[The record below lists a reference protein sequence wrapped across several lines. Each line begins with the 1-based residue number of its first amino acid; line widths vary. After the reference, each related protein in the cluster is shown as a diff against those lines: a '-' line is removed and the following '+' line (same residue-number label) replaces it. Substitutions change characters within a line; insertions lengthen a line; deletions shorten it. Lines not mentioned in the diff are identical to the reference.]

1 MKNIY
6 KISVISLIALLLVA
20 CGNGDSPEQKSAD
33 DVSAS
38 SPYSVGL
45 NDYYEEL
52 KEETDGEINVKHH
65 PDGQLG
71 DKDEIVEGVESGTL
85 KFGMVGG
92 FPNSSTAETMMLP
105 YLFKDDDH
113 QDKVMNGETGEKII
127 EKIEEEIDVKI
138 VGHVYFAPRQLT
150 TKNTEVQEPEDL
162 KGLKIRVPDNDISIA
177 TWKALG
183 ASPSPI
189 AFTEV
194 FSGLQQGVIN
204 GQENPYDIIKSS
216 SFDEVQDMLIE
227 TNHALPVR
235 WFIMNDDYYDSLSDE
250 QQIMVEEKWAKYSE
264 SIEEQYK
271 SQLDEAK
278 EELIDEGMQFIEP
291 DEKAFRKATED
302 VLEDIGKERLGEEL
316 FKEIQDLK

>member
-1 MKNIY
+1 MKIKNFYI
-6 KISVISLIALLLVA
+6 IGVVSLIALVLVA
-20 CGNGDSPEQKSAD
+20 CSNGDSKSSTEQKSAD

-38 SPYSVGL
+38 SPYAVGL
-45 NDYYEEL
+45 NDYYKEL
-52 KEETDGEINVKHH
+52 KEDTDGEINVKHH

-105 YLFKDDDH
+105 YLFKDENH
-113 QDKVMNGETGEKII
+113 MHKVMDGETGDKII
-127 EKIEEEIDVKI
+127 KQIEEEVDVKI

-150 TKNTEVQEPEDL
+150 TKSTEVHEPKDL

-194 FSGLQQGVIN
+194 FSGLQQ
-204 GQENPYDIIKSS
+204 
-216 SFDEVQDMLIE
+216 
-227 TNHALPVR
+227 
-235 WFIMNDDYYDSLSDE
+235 
-250 QQIMVEEKWAKYSE
+250 
-264 SIEEQYK
+264 
-271 SQLDEAK
+271 
-278 EELIDEGMQFIEP
+278 
-291 DEKAFRKATED
+291 
-302 VLEDIGKERLGEEL
+302 
-316 FKEIQDLK
+316 